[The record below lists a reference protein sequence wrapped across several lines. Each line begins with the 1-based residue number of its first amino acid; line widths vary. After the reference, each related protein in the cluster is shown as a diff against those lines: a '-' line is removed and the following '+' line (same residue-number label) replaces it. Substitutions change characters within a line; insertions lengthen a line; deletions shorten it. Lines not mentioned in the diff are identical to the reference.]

1 MTASLAAK
9 MSERHVVFVMMPS
22 TGHVNPSLPIVAE
35 MASRGVIVTYYVHEQ
50 FRKVVEATGANW
62 RQMQRPHDL
71 TEEQATKYL
80 PGLDKTACLFPA
92 SAVPVAAAI
101 LPFLLS
107 DMENLHPRPS
117 LILYDPFLPQG
128 LVVARHLHI
137 PSASL
142 LTYTGPGVVSCQASV
157 SLQWETNPAVQ
168 RAAQEIEQMYG
179 VDIFEHG
186 LVGEFYSMERNTV
199 ATFERLFAPPSSSL
213 QKDRLSNVPFRCVGP
228 MIASEEAR
236 ISHAWA
242 SAEQLDKKLPW
253 NTIDEARRQ
262 SKHVVYLSMGSV
274 ATSSFWGRK
283 FGPTAESNGLQA
295 FSGKEFVQFVLNS
308 AFEAFR
314 HEEDILVVAAI
325 GPQID
330 ALDGLPPA
338 PDNFILQEVV
348 PQLQLLQT
356 CDVFITHGGAN
367 SLHEAL
373 GFALPLVVVPM
384 FGDQPFNADA
394 LADTGA
400 AISFKF
406 PSETLSAPALRLAI
420 RQMLDPGNSFRLA
433 ARDLNHE
440 MARSGG
446 VARAVDFILFGDDA
460 ADAHAKFAGA

>member
-1 MTASLAAK
+1 M
-9 MSERHVVFVMMPS
+9 FVMMPS

-35 MASRGVIVTYYVHEQ
+35 LASRGVKVTYYVHEQ

-62 RQMQRPHDL
+62 RHMQRPHDL
-71 TEEQATKYL
+71 TDEQATKYL
-80 PGLDKTACLFPA
+80 PGLEKTACLFPA

-101 LPFLLS
+101 LPSLLS

-128 LVVARHLHI
+128 LVVGRHLHI
-137 PSASL
+137 PSVSL
-142 LTYTGPGVVSCQASV
+142 LTYTGPGVVSCRESA

-168 RAAQEIEQMYG
+168 SAAQEIEQVYG
-179 VDIFEHG
+179 INIFEHG
-186 LVGEFYSMERNTV
+186 TVGEFYSMERNTV
-199 ATFERLFAPPSSSL
+199 ATFERLFAPPSSRL
-213 QKDRLSNVPFRCVGP
+213 QVERLSNVPFRCVGP

-253 NTIDEARRQ
+253 KTIDEARQ
-262 SKHVVYLSMGSV
+262 LSKHVIYLSMGSV

-283 FGPTAESNGLQA
+283 FGPTADSNGLQA

-325 GPQID
+325 GPQVD

-338 PDNFILQEVV
+338 PDNFVLQEVV
-348 PQLQLLQT
+348 PQLQLLQK

-367 SLHEAL
+367 SFHEAL
-373 GFALPLVVVPM
+373 SFALPLVVVPM
-384 FGDQPFNADA
+384 FGDQPLNADA

-400 AISFKF
+400 AVSFKF
-406 PSETLSAPALRLAI
+406 PNETLSAPALRSAV
-420 RQMLDPGNSFRLA
+420 RQMLEPENSFRLA
-433 ARDLNHE
+433 ARDLSQQ

-446 VARAVDFILFGDDA
+446 VARAVDYIVLDDA
-460 ADAHAKFAGA
+460 ADVHAKFARA